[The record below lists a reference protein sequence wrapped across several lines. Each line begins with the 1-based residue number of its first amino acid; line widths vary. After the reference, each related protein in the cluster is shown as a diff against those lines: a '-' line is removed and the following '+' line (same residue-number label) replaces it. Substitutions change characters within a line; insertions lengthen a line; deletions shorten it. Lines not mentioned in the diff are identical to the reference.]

1 MNKKNTLSNIK
12 KVSEIDI
19 ALKHLCST
27 TDGTYISC
35 FLDGNPVLC
44 GLIQMSNG
52 IEFTNDLSEK
62 VPNGEATREELIKSI
77 FDKTITL
84 ARSEEAYRQQVI
96 QDLAGLYDMENGSD
110 HDKWELTF
118 YQVSSKCFE
127 EIYINQVYIS
137 LSRTENKIFVRV
149 EMVQSNSI
157 FLSFSLEAKLD
168 TYAIVSI
175 EPLSSEFALFLN
187 TENTTEYTPIED
199 YNPATK
205 KYVDDKC
212 AELDNDSTLK
222 KVEYFYVGR
231 DNNNYNLYNSDSYTL
246 IKVYDDFNDLLL
258 KNNENYKRE
267 NNTLI
272 FNYKTIQKIRVEYY

>member
-175 EPLSSEFALFLN
+175 KPLSSEFALFLN
-187 TENTTEYTPIED
+187 TENTTEYTPTED

-212 AELDNDSTLK
+212 AELDNDSALK

-258 KNNENYKRE
+258 KDNENYKRE

>member
-52 IEFTNDLSEK
+52 VEFTNDLSEK
-62 VPNGEATREELIKSI
+62 APNGEVTREELIRSI

-96 QDLAGLYDMENGSD
+96 QDLAGLYDIENGSD

-187 TENTTEYTPIED
+187 TENTTEYTPTED